1 MKFSHCLKLA
11 TVGLASMTLPSCVN
25 YHSSPTDYS
34 GPVAVIRGTSAQ
46 KNIFKGQAFTVTKV
60 DGKQVYGRG
69 AVATPTGGGP
79 VLAVQEPEVR
89 ILPQPVTLTLTGSTI
104 YAADGPA
111 LIDSMA
117 GGARHVS
124 GDLSFTPKAGG
135 EYRVKGVLDKG
146 SESVWLVEEK
156 TGKTVGGKITK
167 SR

>member
-1 MKFSHCLKLA
+1 MNFSHCLKLA
-11 TVGLASMTLPSCVN
+11 AVSLAAVTLPGCVN
-25 YHSSPTDYS
+25 SHDLPKGYG
-34 GPVAVIRGTSAQ
+34 GPVAIIRGTSAQ
-46 KNIFKGQAFTVTKV
+46 KNVFKGDAFTVTKV
-60 DGKQVYGRG
+60 DGKQVSGRG

-79 VLAVQEPEVR
+79 VLAVREPQVKV
-89 ILPQPVTLTLTGSTI
+89 LPQPLTLTLTGSTI

-117 GGARHVS
+117 GGARHVR

-135 EYRVKGVLDKG
+135 EYRVKGILEKG

-156 TGKTVGGKITK
+156 TGKLIGSKITK